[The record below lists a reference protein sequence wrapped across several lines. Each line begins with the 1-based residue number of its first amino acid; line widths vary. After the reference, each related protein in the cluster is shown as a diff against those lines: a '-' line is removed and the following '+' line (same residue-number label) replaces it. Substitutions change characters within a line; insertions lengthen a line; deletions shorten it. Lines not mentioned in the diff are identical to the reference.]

1 MTLEYL
7 NNKISTFYLVSLVTL
22 APYGIPG
29 DATIRLSDLFALLLL
44 SSGFTLLLYG
54 KKISYRIMVAPLLLF
69 IFLEFYTPI
78 AGMIL
83 YGTSSM
89 TTSIRTILMWMPL
102 ILYWGLMD
110 EDTDIVKK
118 VDFVLK
124 VGLTI
129 NLAIAMMQLLISLG
143 FLPEFLLP
151 TYYLQIFAVDEQ
163 YKLYESFRSSGLFVN
178 STGLSLFA
186 TMAFIF
192 YYSRTLTGFKNTT
205 IWTFVAFILVLL
217 TTSRTAVVFMVL
229 VIFIGL
235 FFANIKTK
243 ITVIIS
249 MTILIGILLYIL
261 DAYVGL
267 ESFFWRFQRVY
278 DSGLLEDYSFGHR
291 INVLW
296 PSALDAV
303 KDLPFGTLSSSPIVL
318 GVIDSGYLTYYTQG
332 KWIFIFSLLYL
343 LFYMFIRIFKRVKVE
358 ELKWIKLF
366 ISFLAFYILLA
377 MVIGNPMRSQ
387 IIIVFIIISFM
398 LLEQLKNKE
407 VNEKNTLYS

>member
-29 DATIRLSDLFALLLL
+29 GATIRLSDLFALLLL

>member
-229 VIFIGL
+229 VIFIGM

-377 MVIGNPMRSQ
+377 MVIGNLMRSQ

>member
-377 MVIGNPMRSQ
+377 MVITNPMRSQ

>member
-1 MTLEYL
+1 MTLEYV
-7 NNKISTFYLVSLVTL
+7 NNKISTFYLVSLITL

-29 DATIRLSDLFALLLL
+29 GANIRLTDLFALLLL

-54 KKISYRIMVAPLLLF
+54 KKISYRILVTPLLLF

-110 EDTDIVKK
+110 ENTNIEKK

-124 VGLTI
+124 VGLVI
-129 NLAIAMMQLLISLG
+129 NLSIAMMQLLISLG

-151 TYYLQIFAVDEQ
+151 TYYLQVFAVDEQ

-178 STGLSLFA
+178 STGLALFG
-186 TMAFIF
+186 TLAFIF
-192 YYSRTLTGFKNTT
+192 YYSRILTGIKNTT
-205 IWTFVAFILVLL
+205 IWTFVAFVLVLL

-229 VIFIGL
+229 VIFLGL

-243 ITVIIS
+243 ITVSIS
-249 MTILIGILLYIL
+249 MTILIGVLLYVVDI
-261 DAYVGL
+261 YVGL

-278 DSGLLEDYSFGHR
+278 DSGLLEDVSFGHI

-296 PSALDAV
+296 PSALEGV

-343 LFYMFIRIFKRVKVE
+343 LFYMFIKIFKRVKRE

-366 ISFLAFYILLA
+366 ISFLAFYILLT
-377 MVIGNPMRSQ
+377 MVVNNPMRSQ
-387 IIIVFIIISFM
+387 IIIVFILLSFM

-407 VNEKNTLYS
+407 ANEKSTLYS